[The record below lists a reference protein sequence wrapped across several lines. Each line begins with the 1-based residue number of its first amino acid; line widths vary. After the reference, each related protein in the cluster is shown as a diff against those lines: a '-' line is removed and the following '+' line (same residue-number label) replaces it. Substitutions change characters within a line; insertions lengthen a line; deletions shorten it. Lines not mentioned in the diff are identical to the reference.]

1 MKEFNFVVDQQF
13 NSIKP
18 LDFLRR
24 KGVSDEILNKVKF
37 GGVFINDKVSKNA
50 NERIGFGDKVKI
62 VLPKDFTPIKRQET
76 LAKIKTQDYDGI
88 IIPSS
93 CFDSI
98 PLSKEY
104 YVKKYKE
111 AEQRLNE
118 IASKTNKNA
127 SCFFNLRR
135 VFY

>member
-1 MKEFNFVVDQQF
+1 MLNYIKITFYNNSQFVRQKY
-13 NSIKP
+13 S
-18 LDFLRR
+18 
-24 KGVSDEILNKVKF
+24 KGIEDTVKSKILKKVKF
-37 GGVFINDKVSKNA
+37 GGVFINGEVLKNA

-62 VLPKDFTPIKRQET
+62 VLPKDFAPIKRQET

-111 AEQRLNE
+111 A
-118 IASKTNKNA
+118 
-127 SCFFNLRR
+127 
-135 VFY
+135 